1 MFVFVTLTSSY
12 IIFFFP
18 NFPAVNTL
26 KWGELYGTA
35 DNESVSKMMYNAQGI
50 AEAGH
55 YTLVVQNELGKV
67 VSQQSL
73 ELGLG
78 QNSQVLSTQ
87 QFTPGFYYLTL
98 RNAKGK
104 VVGAQKLIKQ

>member
-1 MFVFVTLTSSY
+1 LEASGAVASLQV
-12 IIFFFP
+12 FP
-18 NFPAVNTL
+18 NPFTNQTTVICT
-26 KWGELYGTA
+26 TT
-35 DNESVSKMMYNAQGI
+35 
-50 AEAGH
+50 EAGQ

-73 ELGLG
+73 QLGLG